1 MYGDTDFV
9 SPTDPVLAASVV
21 KGTFAERHV
30 PPFIR
35 DLLLVS
41 GMLFSGLD
49 KSRVAGSEFNWVHR
63 CSC

>member
-1 MYGDTDFV
+1 MEPVLGRSRLRIKLTY

-35 DLLLVS
+35 DLLLASFTLV
-41 GMLFSGLD
+41 L
-49 KSRVAGSEFNWVHR
+49 
-63 CSC
+63 